1 MQERSASATHRGR
14 GLLRGL
20 LAVPLGVAFVVI
32 GIQHFTRPEVFDAI
46 VPSYLG
52 WPRLWTLSSG
62 ALEVLL
68 GLGLCVARARPTSA
82 RLLFWLVV
90 LMSLANINMWW
101 NDLEFDGMRLNQ
113 TEHIIRLCA
122 QLLLLLALAWLS
134 RDKSKR
140 APEQG

>member
-1 MQERSASATHRGR
+1 MRECSANATHRGR
-14 GLLRGL
+14 DLLRGL
-20 LAVPLGVAFVVI
+20 LAVPLGLAFVVI
-32 GIQHFTRPEVFDAI
+32 GVQHFTRPEVFDAI

-62 ALEVLL
+62 ALEVLF
-68 GLGLCVARARPTSA
+68 GLGLFIARARPTSA

-101 NDLEFDGMRLNQ
+101 NDLEFDGMRLSQ
-113 TEHIIRLCA
+113 TGHIIRFSA

-134 RDKSKR
+134 RDRSER